1 MLRCTVIYP
10 NKDGAKFDFDYYL
23 KNHIPL
29 ANEILGGTFEV
40 SKGMPG
46 PDGKPPAYLCIATI
60 KVPSPADFAA
70 RNQKRGAELAGD
82 VGNYTNIVPTIQMDE
97 ILTG

>member
-10 NKDGAKFDFDYYL
+10 NKDGARFDFDYYL
-23 KNHIPL
+23 KKHIPL
-29 ANEILGGTFEV
+29 ANEVLGGKFEV
-40 SKGMPG
+40 SKGLPG

-70 RNQKRGAELAGD
+70 RNEKRGGELMAD
-82 VGNYTNIVPTIQMDE
+82 VTNYTDVIPTILMEE